1 MNKSCVRAP
10 VMMATFVVALL
21 ALSLPALSGATQ
33 GTPAQA
39 SAAAATTSPKVLLS
53 DGRWL
58 EAGGTT
64 ATVVDVQ
71 GRRAVLATGLLTP
84 REGHS
89 LTALP
94 DGRVLVLGGKDAN
107 GAVLSQA
114 EAFDPTMG
122 RFNALEL
129 TGLLPRAF
137 HSAAVLGDGRVL
149 ITGGVDARGTPL
161 LEAELWNPLSGQ
173 VERFNVRLQSA
184 RLKHLSSL
192 LPSNAVL
199 VWGGV
204 SANGAA
210 LNGAEAYDV
219 QTQRF
224 VAVSDAQAL
233 AQLRTLDGAQ
243 APAVQASTPASEAS
257 HVAVAQPLIV
267 RFNKRMNVASLNSA
281 SVTLIGPEGAVPVR
295 PVAVEQGVLLFV
307 WPGKQLLPSSRYTL
321 FINGAADNAGQRLA
335 LTAIGFDTESLGTG
349 AVDGGK
355 TSAEPTATTDK
366 TSAAKALTAEDKV
379 LAEMLADDEYFVPGE
394 QQLKGDWFSGRA
406 ALARQSMPR
415 RAEVREAIY
424 GHQERLL
431 KLLHGKPGQTGEGQS
446 LGVYGES
453 VVARPAAA
461 GLLRLNWADT
471 QALLKSERQAAA
483 TAPTG
488 GATAVAGQL
497 LKLNGKPLV
506 KATLKL
512 NGLSAQT
519 DDNGEFYI
527 ANVPAG
533 AGVLEIDGR
542 SANTAQASYGVFHYR
557 VQVQAGKV
565 NALPFVVWMPKLDMK
580 HAVEIESPLKKDRV
594 LTHPRMPGVEVVLPA
609 GSVIRDAD
617 GKIVTRVSLT
627 PIPVDQAPFPM
638 PYAGVPVYYTLQPG
652 GAVIQGVDGKPRAA
666 TVRYPNYTRFGPG
679 EQMRLFDY
687 DPHAKG
693 WYVYSDVQVSAD
705 GKSMASKQ
713 PLQVY
718 QFAVHSVSSGGTKP
732 DPDQDPRRCDGG
744 NGNDGA
750 GGGGWDKNASSN
762 AGPPA
767 EACGGDPVS
776 LTTGRFTH
784 MERDMMLPDVI
795 PVDILRSYNSQ
806 DITGKTA
813 PVRSFGFGTSHPYEN
828 FLVFRSDYGDITLVL
843 HNGSKV
849 VFTGTDTGTYN
860 QIYTAASDTGE
871 FRMATLQPVD
881 GYFVL
886 FYRDGRQWGFSKMN
900 ARLVWQDDANGN
912 RLAIERPNTNSYAS
926 RITTPNGRW
935 VDFTYGTDG
944 RVATITD
951 HTGRSFKYTY
961 ENNRLKTVED
971 PAKKTRTYVWST
983 IGGLLEE
990 VWDPNGKRMVKNT
1003 YEVVSMPFLCTNG
1016 VPTKWQDYETGRVKH
1031 QVLADDTTF
1040 DYDYSTVVPGQDTCT
1055 WTSPLAP
1062 PSKVTV
1068 VTDRRGIKRKAEFDD
1083 KQFMVRNTAALGK
1096 AQEQVTNYETVDGL
1110 TKSITDA
1117 RSRKTTFD
1125 HDEFGNVKTITRL
1138 AGTTDAIT
1146 TSITWH
1152 PVFNKP
1158 KTVTDPN
1165 QITTTFDYDDKG
1177 NLLKVT
1183 DHLKHEVNFSYDAQ
1197 GRPETVTN
1205 ALKKK
1210 MTLGYDGADLASV
1223 LDPLDRKTQYLTDAL
1238 GRTLTTIS
1246 PMGHA
1251 TYRDWDVMNRLVGV
1265 TDALGKTVSFDY
1277 DDNGKVLTHKD
1288 QKLNP
1293 TNYTYYPS
1301 GQVKTKE
1308 DALGKLQKDLYE
1320 GGLLKR
1326 RTDRNGQVS
1335 GVIYDDLGRVH
1346 IIGFGATE
1354 ANPEAYKSTVTLTWD
1369 NGNRLVRIDDVVGGK
1384 TYTTKRAYDELDR
1397 LEQETTPQGEV
1408 NYTYDD
1414 GGRRETMQIKNGAPG
1429 SQVTRPL
1436 ITYTWDKGNRLRQI
1450 EQAAGAPN
1458 GNSPQVIKIDY
1469 DDANQRT
1476 KTTLANGASVNY
1488 KWDDAGQLES
1498 IRYRKADDSLMGE
1511 IVYGYD
1517 DDGRRISATGN
1528 MARLNLPEVSV
1539 TDTQYD
1545 VNNRLKRWAGK
1556 DFSYDDNGNML
1567 ADGVN
1572 TFQWDERN
1580 QLASVSLGGSLVAK
1594 FQYDAQGRRAAKT
1607 INGVTTGFLYGGL
1620 SEDNMAQELLGDTNT
1635 AGVKSHLLSAGI
1647 DETLLREVSGQLHSV
1662 LADGNNNTV
1671 RLLDGTQAKV
1681 VDYSYEP
1688 YGRTTADAAN
1698 ANTQQYTGR
1707 ENDDITTNGLYYY
1720 RNRYYMPGCMRFISE
1735 DPIGWASGQTNNY
1748 AYVDGDPVSMG
1759 DPYGLSAGSMG
1770 WCAFKGVAYGAAG
1783 AVAVGVIAVGV
1794 AAVGVPA
1801 ATITTGLFAATVV
1814 GGFIA
1819 GGSMAWH
1826 YQQGNYD
1833 ALAFDMG
1840 SVFGGFAAGAGS
1852 ARVVTKGVNGVDSP
1866 PWSFKLDWSQRYN
1879 PNYPGGSVSKWW
1891 ESGPNLGSATATTG
1905 VGGSG
1910 GGIIGNAVSKPSGGG
1925 GGC

>member
-1 MNKSCVRAP
+1 MSKK
-10 VMMATFVVALL
+10 FFALTCLSAVL
-21 ALSLPALSGATQ
+21 ALSMPVMSEATQ
-33 GTPAQA
+33 GASAQA
-39 SAAAATTSPKVLLS
+39 SVTTMVAPKALLS

-58 EAGGTT
+58 EAVGATT
-64 ATVVDVQ
+64 AVVDAQ
-71 GRRAVLATGLLTP
+71 GRRTALPAGLLTP

-89 LTALP
+89 LTVLP

-107 GAVLSQA
+107 GTVLSKA
-114 EAFDPTMG
+114 EAFDPATG
-122 RFNALEL
+122 RFSALEIA
-129 TGLLPRAF
+129 GLLPRAL

-161 LEAELWNPLSGQ
+161 VEAELWNPMTSQ

-204 SANGAA
+204 SASGAA
-210 LNGAEAYDV
+210 INGAEAYDV

-224 VAVSDAQAL
+224 VAVNDAQAL
-233 AQLRTLDGAQ
+233 VQLRALDGAQ
-243 APAVQASTPASEAS
+243 APAVQASTPASEAHQVPVS
-257 HVAVAQPLIV
+257 QPLIV

-281 SVTLIGPEGAVPVR
+281 NVTLIGPEGAVAVK

-335 LTAIGFDTESLGTG
+335 LTAIGFDTESLGAG

-355 TSAEPTATTDK
+355 TEAQPVATTDK
-366 TSAAKALTAEDKV
+366 TGAAKAPTAEDKV
-379 LAEMLADDEYFVPGE
+379 LAEMLADDEYFVPGAE
-394 QQLKGDWFSGRA
+394 QLKGDWFSGRA

-431 KLLHGKPGQTGEGQS
+431 KLLQGKPGQKGEGQS
-446 LGVYGES
+446 LGVYGEA
-453 VVARPAAA
+453 VAARPAAA

-471 QALLKSERQAAA
+471 QSQLKAERQAAA
-483 TAPTG
+483 IAPTAG
-488 GATAVAGQL
+488 TTAVAGQL
-497 LKLNGKPLV
+497 LKLNGKPLA
-506 KATLKL
+506 KATLRL

-519 DDNGEFYI
+519 DDNGEFFI
-527 ANVPAG
+527 ANAPAG
-533 AGVLEIDGR
+533 ASVLEIDGR
-542 SANTAQASYGVFHYR
+542 SANTAQASYGVFHYQ
-557 VQVQAGKV
+557 VQVQAGRV

-580 HAVEIESPLKKDRV
+580 HAINIESPLRAEKV
-594 LTHPRMPGVEVVLPA
+594 LTHPRMPGVQVVLPA

-705 GKSMASKQ
+705 GKSLASKQ

-718 QFAVHSVSSGGTKP
+718 QFALHSVSSGGTKP
-732 DPDQDPRRCDGG
+732 DPDQDPKRCDGG
-744 NGNDGA
+744 NGDDGA
-750 GGGGWDKNASSN
+750 GEGGWDKNASSA
-762 AGPPA
+762 AGA
-767 EACGGDPVS
+767 DACGGDPVS

-813 PVRSFGFGTSHPYEN
+813 SVRAFGFGTSHPYEN

-849 VFTGTDTGTYN
+849 LFKGTTTNTYH
-860 QIYTAASDTGE
+860 QVYTAASETGE
-871 FRMATLQPVD
+871 FRHATVQPID
-881 GYFVL
+881 SYFVL
-886 FYRDGRQWGFSKMN
+886 IYRDGRQWGFSKMN
-900 ARLVWQDDANGN
+900 ARLVWMDDANGN
-912 RLAIERPNTNSYAS
+912 RLAISRPNTNSYAS

-935 VDFTYGTDG
+935 VDFTYGADG
-944 RVATITD
+944 RVATIAD
-951 HTGRSFKYTY
+951 HTGRSFEYSY
-961 ENNRLKTVED
+961 ENNRLKTVKD
-971 PAKKTRTYVWST
+971 PAEKTRQYVWST

-990 VWDPNGKRMVKNT
+990 VWDPNNKRMVKNT
-1003 YEVVSMPFLCTNG
+1003 YEVVSMGIQCTGG
-1016 VPTKWQDYETGRVKH
+1016 VPTKYQDYETGRVKR

-1083 KQFMVRNTAALGK
+1083 NRFMVRNTAALGK
-1096 AQEQVTNYETVDGL
+1096 AQQQVTNYETVDGL

-1117 RSRKTTFD
+1117 RNRKTTFD

-1138 AGTTDAIT
+1138 AGTTDAVT

-1177 NLLKVT
+1177 NLVKVT
-1183 DHLKHEVNFSYDAQ
+1183 GHLKHEVNFSYDAQ

-1205 ALKKK
+1205 ALNKTT
-1210 MTLGYDGADLASV
+1210 TLGYDGADLASV

-1246 PMGHA
+1246 PMGQA
-1251 TYRDWDVMNRLVGV
+1251 TYRDWDKLNRLLSV
-1265 TDALGKTVSFDY
+1265 TDALGNSASFIY

-1293 TNYTYYPS
+1293 THYTYHPS

-1335 GVIYDDLGRVH
+1335 GVTYDDLGRVH
-1346 IIGFGATE
+1346 IIGYGATE
-1354 ANPEAYKSTVTLTWD
+1354 TSPEAYKSTVTLTWD
-1369 NGNRLVRIDDVVGGK
+1369 NGNRLVQIDDVVGGK
-1384 TYTTKRAYDELDR
+1384 TYITKRVYDELDR

-1408 NYTYDD
+1408 NYTYDA
-1414 GGRRETMQIKNGAPG
+1414 GGRRETMRIKNGAPG
-1429 SQVTRPL
+1429 SQVARPL
-1436 ITYTWDKGNRLRQI
+1436 ITYTWDKANRLRQI
-1450 EQAAGAPN
+1450 DQAAGAPN
-1458 GNSPQVIKIDY
+1458 GNAPQVIKFDY

-1517 DDGRRISATGN
+1517 GDGRRISANGN
-1528 MARLNLPEVSV
+1528 MARVNLPEANV
-1539 TDTQYD
+1539 TDMQYD
-1545 VNNRLKRWAGK
+1545 ANNRLKRWAGK
-1556 DFSYDDNGNML
+1556 DFSYDDNGNLL

-1580 QLASVSLGGSLVAK
+1580 QLASIGLGGSQVAK

-1607 INGVTTGFLYGGL
+1607 IDGTTTGFLYGGL
-1620 SEDNMAQELLGDTNT
+1620 SEANMAQELLGDTNT
-1635 AGVKSHLLSAGI
+1635 AAVKSHIISAGI
-1647 DETLLREVSGQLHSV
+1647 DETLLREISGKLHSV
-1662 LADGNNNTV
+1662 LPDGNNNTV
-1671 RLLDGTQAKV
+1671 RLLDGAQAKV
-1681 VDYSYEP
+1681 VDYAYEP
-1688 YGRTTADAAN
+1688 YGRTSADANN

-1707 ENDDITTNGLYYY
+1707 ENDDLTNNGLYYY

-1748 AYVDGDPVSMG
+1748 AYVGGDPVSLVDPLGLG
-1759 DPYGLSAGSMG
+1759 DDWFRPKDRGYRFVDRVSTWGGKLWRGFGYYNAFQGGCEGALAYKEYSEQTENKFDGRYAGDQYTPAQRVAEAAEGVSNFVD
-1770 WCAFKGVAYGAAG
+1770 AFGRPLTRVAIGIGMTAYGG
-1783 AVAVGVIAVGV
+1783 GLVGVGLGV
-1794 AAVGVPA
+1794 AAAVGGA
-1801 ATITTGLFAATVV
+1801 AYGTIT
-1814 GGFIA
+1814 
-1819 GGSMAWH
+1819 
-1826 YQQGNYD
+1826 
-1833 ALAFDMG
+1833 
-1840 SVFGGFAAGAGS
+1840 
-1852 ARVVTKGVNGVDSP
+1852 
-1866 PWSFKLDWSQRYN
+1866 
-1879 PNYPGGSVSKWW
+1879 
-1891 ESGPNLGSATATTG
+1891 
-1905 VGGSG
+1905 
-1910 GGIIGNAVSKPSGGG
+1910 
-1925 GGC
+1925 GGCL